1 MPLNKLPQAAEGSVQ
16 ASKSIEDGVLASSL
30 ITAPAW
36 GPWLSELNDILTT
49 LSLLVGL
56 AIGVYRLWRISQANS
71 KPPSGNEGRSAR
83 SATTETTTKENHL
96 K

>member
-1 MPLNKLPQAAEGSVQ
+1 MKELPPAAGGSVHV
-16 ASKSIEDGVLASSL
+16 SKTIEDSVLASSL

-56 AIGVYRLWRISQANS
+56 AIGLHRLWRIHSS
-71 KPPSGNEGRSAR
+71 SGVTSSGKPSDESNLVKKTRSTR
-83 SATTETTTKENHL
+83 TK